1 MSFFTD
7 NIRTGASG
15 AADDFTIER
24 SLRFESGTSDKL
36 TRTFGTNTSDT
47 TKTIA
52 FWIKRAK
59 LGAYMSMVSTA
70 VSGFVE
76 GRVQFDNNDRLQVTD
91 RDSGS
96 GSSDINKV
104 TTRQFR
110 DPHAWYHIVVA
121 YDTTNSTAADRI
133 KIYVNGV
140 RETDFSTDTDPAQNY
155 ATSFFRS
162 SADNYIGVNNN
173 SSDFFS
179 GYLTEIT
186 FIDGQAL
193 TPSSFGETNSDTGQW
208 NPIDT
213 SGLTYGNNGFRLNF
227 EDNSSTTA
235 ATQGKDISGNGN
247 NFTPNGFGA
256 TNVDAVK
263 DTPTNNFCT
272 LSPITDAGAV
282 YGSGTLSEGSLR
294 YTGGSSNRSIA
305 GTFGISHTD
314 TTGYYFE
321 ARILTGNQANR
332 LFVGIGYTST
342 NWTST
347 DARGANDDSWVL
359 RNGDGVFIHNSS
371 VDGETT
377 GAGALSI
384 GDIIQIAVK
393 GNKIWVG
400 KNNTYFFSGDPAG
413 DSNPKFSDIASTWT
427 PVADVMTSN
436 QVQFNFGQDSSF
448 SNYVTAQGNT
458 DGNGHGDFYYAP
470 PTGFFALCT
479 ANLPEPTILKGDQY
493 FDIATWAGNDGS
505 QTISSLGFQPDLV
518 WIKATDRAENHFWT
532 DSVRGAGK
540 SLASNVS
547 SAETDNS
554 SKFTGFTSSGFT
566 MNTTDNE
573 INGGGVNYVSWNW
586 AAGTAF
592 SNSAGS
598 NSATIASSGSVNTTA
613 GFSIVSYVGNA
624 TRDQLVYHGLNAAP
638 KWFLVKRRDG
648 DNWIMYHGESVDSNP
663 QQYYYEFQ
671 NQDAIKGA
679 NDAFMWDDI
688 VPDSNNFGIYS
699 DGAVNNNGSNIIAWV
714 WSEVE
719 GFSKFGHF
727 TGNGNANGAYI
738 HCGFT
743 PRFVIV
749 KNNNQGFNT
758 VIQDTKRSPGYIE
771 SKKLCPDST
780 ASEATANDGFDILSH
795 GFKMRTSDAGTNASG
810 SRYVFMA
817 FASNP
822 FKYARAR

>member
-1 MSFFTD
+1 MALFDT
-7 NIRTGASG
+7 IRAGASG
-15 AADDFTIER
+15 ASEFEIER
-24 SLRFESGTSDKL
+24 SLRFDEGTEQHIAMTYSSASNR
-36 TRTFGTNTSDT
+36 RTMTLSL
-47 TKTIA
+47 
-52 FWIKRAK
+52 WIKRANFDTQSIFD
-59 LGAYMSMVSTA
+59 AFQNDSNRTRIFFTDQHNIQFFS
-70 VSGFVE
+70 
-76 GRVQFDNNDRLQVTD
+76 RVNNSDN
-91 RDSGS
+91 S
-96 GSSDINKV
+96 II
-104 TTRQFR
+104 TTGKFR
-110 DPHAWYHIVVA
+110 DPTSWMHLVVA
-121 YDTTNSTAADRI
+121 IDTTQSTASNRV
-133 KIYVNGV
+133 KIYINGV
-140 RETDFSTDTDPAQNY
+140 QQETNSDYPGQNTDL
-155 ATSFFRS
+155 
-162 SADNYIGVNNN
+162 
-173 SSDFFS
+173 FFS
-179 GYLTEIT
+179 NSVIHRFGLAGDDQGNEDAYDGYMAEINY
-186 FIDGQAL
+186 IDGQQL
-193 TPSSFGETNSDTGQW
+193 TPSSFAETDTITGQW

-213 SGLTYGNNGFRLNF
+213 AGLTFGTNGFRLQF
-227 EDNSSTTA
+227 LDNSGTSDTTL
-235 ATQGKDISGNGN
+235 GKDTSGNSH
-247 NFTPNGFGA
+247 NFNPFTFG
-256 TNVDAVK
+256 TGDAVK
-263 DTPTNNFCT
+263 DTPSNNFCT
-272 LSPITDAGAV
+272 LNSVNDAGKAF
-282 YGSGTLSEGSLR
+282 GNGTLSESGLR
-294 YTGGSSNRSIA
+294 YTGGSSNRSI
-305 GTFGISHTD
+305 GSTFGIRHTD
-314 TTGYYFE
+314 TQGYYFE
-321 ARILTGNQANR
+321 ARIISGNQANR

-342 NWTST
+342 NWIST

-377 GAGALSI
+377 GAGALSV
-384 GDIIQIAVK
+384 GDVIQIAVK
-393 GNKIWVG
+393 GSKIWVG
-400 KNNTYFFSGDPAG
+400 KNGSYFFSGNPSG
-413 DSNPKFSDIASTWT
+413 DSTPKFSDIASTWT

-436 QVQFNFGQDSSF
+436 VVQFNFGQDSSF
-448 SNYVTAQGNT
+448 SNTITAQGNT
-458 DGNGHGDFYYAP
+458 DANGHGDFSYAP
-470 PTGFFALCT
+470 PTGFLALCSK
-479 ANLPEPTILKGDQY
+479 NLPEPTILQGDQY

-540 SLASNVS
+540 SLPSNVS
-547 SAETDNS
+547 AAETDNS

-586 AAGTAF
+586 AAGTSF

-638 KWFLVKRRDG
+638 KWFIVKRRDG
-648 DNWIMYHGESVDSNP
+648 DNWIMYHGESFDSNP
-663 QQYYYEFQ
+663 QRYYYEFQ
-671 NQDAIKGA
+671 NQDAVKGA

-714 WSEVE
+714 WSEVA

-727 TGNGNANGAYI
+727 IGNGNAEGAYV

-743 PRFVIV
+743 PRFVMV

-758 VIQDTKRSPGYIE
+758 VIQDTKRSPNNVAA
-771 SKKLCPDST
+771 KKLCPDST
-780 ASEATANDGFDILSH
+780 AAEASGNDKYDILSN

>member
-1 MSFFTD
+1 MPFFD
-7 NIRTGASG
+7 PIRIGASG
-15 AADDFTIER
+15 AEDAFEVQR

-36 TRTFGTNTSDT
+36 TRTFGTNTSNT

-59 LGAYMSMVSTA
+59 LGSFMSMFSTTA
-70 VSGFVE
+70 SGFIE
-76 GRVQFDNNDRLQVTD
+76 GRIQFTNDDKLQYTD

-96 GSSDINKV
+96 GSTDIQKI

-110 DPHAWYHIVVA
+110 DPHAWFHIVVA
-121 YDTTNSTAADRI
+121 IDTTQSTADNRV

-140 RETDFSTDTDPAQNY
+140 QETDFSSSTNPSQNY

-162 SADNYIGVNNN
+162 SADNYIGVNNS

-179 GYLTEIT
+179 GYLGEIT

-193 TPSSFGETNSDTGQW
+193 TPSSFGEFDSDTGQW

-235 ATQGKDISGNGN
+235 STQGKDISGNGN
-247 NFTPNGFGA
+247 NFTPSGFGG

-272 LSPITDAGAV
+272 LSSITDAGAV
-282 YGSGTLSEGSLR
+282 YGNGTLSEGSLR

-321 ARILTGNQANR
+321 ARILSGNQANR

-342 NWTST
+342 NWIST

-377 GAGALSI
+377 GAGALSV

-393 GNKIWVG
+393 ANKIWVG
-400 KNNTYFFSGDPAG
+400 VNNTYLFSGNPAG
-413 DSNPKFSDIASTWT
+413 DSNPKFSDIAATWT

-436 QVQFNFGQDSSF
+436 VVQFNFGQDSSF
-448 SNYVTAQGNT
+448 SNFVTAQGNT
-458 DGNGHGDFYYAP
+458 DGNGNGDFYYAP

-566 MNTTDNE
+566 MNSTDNE

-648 DNWIMYHGESVDSNP
+648 DNWIMYHGESFDSNP
-663 QQYYYEFQ
+663 QRYYYEFQ
-671 NQDAIKGA
+671 NQDAVKGA

-714 WSEVE
+714 WSEVA

-727 TGNGNANGAYI
+727 IGNGNANGAYV

-758 VIQDTKRSPGYIE
+758 VIQDPKRSPGNIAN
-771 SKKLCPDST
+771 KKLCPDST
-780 ASEATANDGFDILSH
+780 AAEASANDGFDILSH
-795 GFKMRTSDAGTNASG
+795 GFKMRTSDAGTNANG